1 MIAAHGLE
9 RFVSDVIIEGSLE
22 DATSHTTTRMT
33 GRMTVIAR
41 VPGRRLWTVDQEPGT
56 SINRMI

>member
-9 RFVSDVIIEGSLE
+9 RFVSDAIIEGSLG
-22 DATSHTTTRMT
+22 DTTSHTTTRMT

-41 VPGRRLWTVDQEPGT
+41 VYLRWPTARGVGFGRLTR
-56 SINRMI
+56 SC

>member
-9 RFVSDVIIEGSLE
+9 RFVADVIVEGSLE
-22 DATSHTTTRMT
+22 DTTSHMSSRMT

-41 VPGRRLWTVDQEPGT
+41 VYLRWPAAQGVGFGRLTR
-56 SINRMI
+56 SC